1 MLKKFPATEDSR
13 SANSHHQPP
22 DMGEKSVETIQLLVS
37 THVILAMVRD
47 PR

>member
-1 MLKKFPATEDSR
+1 MLKKLSATEDSR

-22 DMGEKSVETIQLLVS
+22 DMEKKSVETIQLLVS
-37 THVILAMVRD
+37 AHVILAMLRD